1 MIAIAIAWFLL
12 GLLLLALG
20 GDSIVKAVSGLAQ
33 RFGASPFTAGLL
45 LLGVTTSLP
54 ELAVNARALAVG
66 QPELALGNAVGSSI
80 VNLGFTLAVAAI
92 AAPLLLRARLQTVLW
107 WSLLVAG
114 VLLVLFGLDGRLA
127 RWEGGVLVAG
137 FIVMQVLLLR
147 RGRVERAE
155 VQAAIAES
163 ALSRTSLPLNVLR
176 VLIAALTLYWG
187 ARLVVG
193 AAADFGA
200 ALGWTPLLVGLLPV
214 AIGTA
219 LPEVATAIAAAR
231 RGHGDMVLGHVLGS
245 SVVNLLLVIGA
256 MAVLQ
261 PLALPASFVR
271 LELPALPVLRGFLF
285 PRRFRRRK
293 LFLGSRLVARQAGT
307 GFHQQRQRRLGHHV
321 GADRRGD
328 EQEYGDQQLARLRVL
343 AQEDVVADRAHQ
355 HAAHAQ
361 RAGLGRRVQALE
373 ERGQLHQP
381 QCADQDEEAAEQQQD
396 RQADLYR
403 GDHST
408 MSRRSTN
415 LLSTT
420 VLPKP
425 SMAMTS
431 AASK

>member
-80 VNLGFTLAVAAI
+80 VNLGMTLALAAI
-92 AAPLLLRARLQTVLW
+92 AAPLLLRARLQSVLW
-107 WSLLVAG
+107 WSLLAAAA
-114 VLLVLFGLDGRLA
+114 LLILFGLDGRLV

-137 FIVMQVLLLR
+137 FIVMQVVLLR
-147 RGRVERAE
+147 RGRRESAE

-193 AAADFGA
+193 AAADFGT

-219 LPEVATAIAAAR
+219 LPEVAAAIAAAR

-245 SVVNLLLVIGA
+245 SAVNLLLVIGA
-256 MAVLQ
+256 MAMLQ

-271 LELPALPVLRGFLF
+271 LELPALLAFALVLYPMLRGDLKIN
-285 PRRFRRRK
+285 RGEGAI
-293 LFLGSRLVARQAGT
+293 LLVAFVGWLA
-307 GFHQQRQRRLGHHV
+307 LEVLLV
-321 GADRRGD
+321 GAP
-328 EQEYGDQQLARLRVL
+328 
-343 AQEDVVADRAHQ
+343 
-355 HAAHAQ
+355 
-361 RAGLGRRVQALE
+361 GL
-373 ERGQLHQP
+373 
-381 QCADQDEEAAEQQQD
+381 
-396 RQADLYR
+396 
-403 GDHST
+403 
-408 MSRRSTN
+408 
-415 LLSTT
+415 
-420 VLPKP
+420 
-425 SMAMTS
+425 
-431 AASK
+431 

>member
-80 VNLGFTLAVAAI
+80 ANLGLTLALAAI

-107 WSLLVAG
+107 WSLLAAAA
-114 VLLVLFGLDGRLA
+114 LLILFGLDGRLV

-137 FIVMQVLLLR
+137 FIVMQVVLLR
-147 RGRVERAE
+147 RGRRESAE
-155 VQAAIAES
+155 VQASIAES
-163 ALSRTSLPLNVLR
+163 ALSRTSLPLNILR
-176 VLIAALTLYWG
+176 VLVAALTLYWG

-193 AAADFGA
+193 AAADFGT

-219 LPEVATAIAAAR
+219 LPEVAAAIAAAR

-245 SVVNLLLVIGA
+245 SAVNLLLVIGA
-256 MAVLQ
+256 MAMLQ

-271 LELPALPVLRGFLF
+271 LELPALLAFALVLYPMLRGDLKIN
-285 PRRFRRRK
+285 RGEGAI
-293 LFLGSRLVARQAGT
+293 LLVAFVGW
-307 GFHQQRQRRLGHHV
+307 LVLEVLLV
-321 GADRRGD
+321 GA
-328 EQEYGDQQLARLRVL
+328 
-343 AQEDVVADRAHQ
+343 
-355 HAAHAQ
+355 
-361 RAGLGRRVQALE
+361 
-373 ERGQLHQP
+373 P
-381 QCADQDEEAAEQQQD
+381 
-396 RQADLYR
+396 
-403 GDHST
+403 
-408 MSRRSTN
+408 
-415 LLSTT
+415 
-420 VLPKP
+420 
-425 SMAMTS
+425 
-431 AASK
+431 

>member
-80 VNLGFTLAVAAI
+80 VNVGLTLAMAAI
-92 AAPLLLRARLQTVLW
+92 AALLLRARLQAVLW
-107 WSLLVAG
+107 WSLLAAG
-114 VLLVLFGLDGRLA
+114 VLLILFGLDGRLV

-137 FIVMQVLLLR
+137 FIVVQVLLLR
-147 RGRVERAE
+147 RGRSESAD
-155 VQAAIAES
+155 VQATIAES

-256 MAVLQ
+256 MAMLQ

-271 LELPALPVLRGFLF
+271 LELPALLAFALVLYPMLRGDL
-285 PRRFRRRK
+285 K
-293 LFLGSRLVARQAGT
+293 ISRGEGGILLVAFT
-307 GFHQQRQRRLGHHV
+307 GWFVLELLLV
-321 GADRRGD
+321 GAP
-328 EQEYGDQQLARLRVL
+328 
-343 AQEDVVADRAHQ
+343 
-355 HAAHAQ
+355 
-361 RAGLGRRVQALE
+361 AL
-373 ERGQLHQP
+373 
-381 QCADQDEEAAEQQQD
+381 
-396 RQADLYR
+396 
-403 GDHST
+403 
-408 MSRRSTN
+408 
-415 LLSTT
+415 
-420 VLPKP
+420 
-425 SMAMTS
+425 
-431 AASK
+431 

>member
-80 VNLGFTLAVAAI
+80 LTLAVAAM

-107 WSLLVAG
+107 WSLLAAG
-114 VLLVLFGLDGRLA
+114 VLLILFGLDGGLA
-127 RWEGGVLVAG
+127 RWEGGILLAG
-137 FIVMQVLLLR
+137 FIVVQVLLLR
-147 RGRVERAE
+147 RGRSESAE
-155 VQAAIAES
+155 VQVAIAES

-271 LELPALPVLRGFLF
+271 LELPALLAFALVLYPMLRGDL
-285 PRRFRRRK
+285 K
-293 LFLGSRLVARQAGT
+293 ISRGEGVILLVAFVGW
-307 GFHQQRQRRLGHHV
+307 FVLELLLV
-321 GADRRGD
+321 GA
-328 EQEYGDQQLARLRVL
+328 A
-343 AQEDVVADRAHQ
+343 
-355 HAAHAQ
+355 
-361 RAGLGRRVQALE
+361 
-373 ERGQLHQP
+373 
-381 QCADQDEEAAEQQQD
+381 
-396 RQADLYR
+396 
-403 GDHST
+403 
-408 MSRRSTN
+408 
-415 LLSTT
+415 
-420 VLPKP
+420 
-425 SMAMTS
+425 
-431 AASK
+431 

>member
-45 LLGVTTSLP
+45 LLGAATSLP

-80 VNLGFTLAVAAI
+80 VNLGLTLAVAAI
-92 AAPLLLRARLQTVLW
+92 AAPLLRARLQTVLW

-114 VLLVLFGLDGRLA
+114 VLLVLFGLDGRLV

-147 RGRVERAE
+147 GRSESEE
-155 VQAAIAES
+155 VQATIAES

-193 AAADFGA
+193 AAADFA
-200 ALGWTPLLVGLLPV
+200 VALGWTPLLVGLLPV

-219 LPEVATAIAAAR
+219 LPEVAAAIAAAR

-245 SVVNLLLVIGA
+245 SVVNLLLVVGA
-256 MAVLQ
+256 MVLLQ

-271 LELPALPVLRGFLF
+271 WN
-285 PRRFRRRK
+285 FRRCWR
-293 LFLGSRLVARQAGT
+293 SRWCCTRCC
-307 GFHQQRQRRLGHHV
+307 
-321 GADRRGD
+321 
-328 EQEYGDQQLARLRVL
+328 
-343 AQEDVVADRAHQ
+343 
-355 HAAHAQ
+355 AA
-361 RAGLGRRVQALE
+361 
-373 ERGQLHQP
+373 
-381 QCADQDEEAAEQQQD
+381 
-396 RQADLYR
+396 
-403 GDHST
+403 T
-408 MSRRSTN
+408 
-415 LLSTT
+415 
-420 VLPKP
+420 
-425 SMAMTS
+425 
-431 AASK
+431 

>member
-80 VNLGFTLAVAAI
+80 VNLGMTLALAAI
-92 AAPLLLRARLQTVLW
+92 AAPLLLRARLQSVLW
-107 WSLLVAG
+107 WSLLAAAA
-114 VLLVLFGLDGRLA
+114 LLILFGLDGRLV

-137 FIVMQVLLLR
+137 FIVMQVVLLR
-147 RGRVERAE
+147 RGRRESAE

-193 AAADFGA
+193 AAADFGT

-219 LPEVATAIAAAR
+219 LPEVAAAIAAAR

-245 SVVNLLLVIGA
+245 SAVNLLLVIGA
-256 MAVLQ
+256 MATLQ

-271 LELPALPVLRGFLF
+271 LELPALLAFALVLYPMLRGDLKIN
-285 PRRFRRRK
+285 RGEGAI
-293 LFLGSRLVARQAGT
+293 LLVAFVGWLA
-307 GFHQQRQRRLGHHV
+307 LEVLLV
-321 GADRRGD
+321 GAP
-328 EQEYGDQQLARLRVL
+328 
-343 AQEDVVADRAHQ
+343 
-355 HAAHAQ
+355 
-361 RAGLGRRVQALE
+361 GL
-373 ERGQLHQP
+373 
-381 QCADQDEEAAEQQQD
+381 
-396 RQADLYR
+396 
-403 GDHST
+403 
-408 MSRRSTN
+408 
-415 LLSTT
+415 
-420 VLPKP
+420 
-425 SMAMTS
+425 
-431 AASK
+431 

>member
-80 VNLGFTLAVAAI
+80 VNLGLTLAVAAM
-92 AAPLLLRARLQTVLW
+92 AAPLLRARLQTVLW
-107 WSLLVAG
+107 WSLLAAG
-114 VLLVLFGLDGRLA
+114 VLLILFGLDGGLA
-127 RWEGGVLVAG
+127 RWEGGILLVG
-137 FIVMQVLLLR
+137 FIVVQVLLLR
-147 RGRVERAE
+147 RGRSESAE
-155 VQAAIAES
+155 VQVAIAES

-271 LELPALPVLRGFLF
+271 LELPALLAFALVLYPMLRGDL
-285 PRRFRRRK
+285 K
-293 LFLGSRLVARQAGT
+293 ISRGEGVILLVAFVGW
-307 GFHQQRQRRLGHHV
+307 FVLELLLV
-321 GADRRGD
+321 GA
-328 EQEYGDQQLARLRVL
+328 A
-343 AQEDVVADRAHQ
+343 
-355 HAAHAQ
+355 
-361 RAGLGRRVQALE
+361 
-373 ERGQLHQP
+373 
-381 QCADQDEEAAEQQQD
+381 
-396 RQADLYR
+396 
-403 GDHST
+403 
-408 MSRRSTN
+408 
-415 LLSTT
+415 
-420 VLPKP
+420 
-425 SMAMTS
+425 
-431 AASK
+431 

>member
-54 ELAVNARALAVG
+54 ELAVNARAGGGPTGAGTG
-66 QPELALGNAVGSSI
+66 QRGGQQHRQPGRDPGRGGHGCA
-80 VNLGFTLAVAAI
+80 
-92 AAPLLLRARLQTVLW
+92 LLLRALQTVLW
-107 WSLLVAG
+107 WSLLAAG
-114 VLLVLFGLDGRLA
+114 VLLILFGLDGGLA
-127 RWEGGVLVAG
+127 RWEGGILLAG
-137 FIVMQVLLLR
+137 FIVVQVLLLR
-147 RGRVERAE
+147 RGRSESAE
-155 VQAAIAES
+155 VQVAIAES

-271 LELPALPVLRGFLF
+271 LELPALLAFALVLYPMLRGDL
-285 PRRFRRRK
+285 K
-293 LFLGSRLVARQAGT
+293 ISRGEGVILLVAFVGW
-307 GFHQQRQRRLGHHV
+307 FVLELLLV
-321 GADRRGD
+321 GA
-328 EQEYGDQQLARLRVL
+328 A
-343 AQEDVVADRAHQ
+343 
-355 HAAHAQ
+355 
-361 RAGLGRRVQALE
+361 
-373 ERGQLHQP
+373 
-381 QCADQDEEAAEQQQD
+381 
-396 RQADLYR
+396 
-403 GDHST
+403 
-408 MSRRSTN
+408 
-415 LLSTT
+415 
-420 VLPKP
+420 
-425 SMAMTS
+425 
-431 AASK
+431 

>member
-80 VNLGFTLAVAAI
+80 ANLGMTLALAAI
-92 AAPLLLRARLQTVLW
+92 AAPLLLRARLQSVLW
-107 WSLLVAG
+107 WSLLAAAA
-114 VLLVLFGLDGRLA
+114 LLILFGLDGRLV

-137 FIVMQVLLLR
+137 FIVMQVVLLR
-147 RGRVERAE
+147 RGRRESAD

-163 ALSRTSLPLNVLR
+163 ALSRTSLPLNMLR

-193 AAADFGA
+193 AAADFGT

-219 LPEVATAIAAAR
+219 LPEVAAAIAAAR

-245 SVVNLLLVIGA
+245 SAVNLLLVIGA
-256 MAVLQ
+256 MAMLQ

-271 LELPALPVLRGFLF
+271 LELPALLAFALVLYPMLRGDLKIN
-285 PRRFRRRK
+285 RGEGAI
-293 LFLGSRLVARQAGT
+293 LLVAFVGW
-307 GFHQQRQRRLGHHV
+307 LVLEVLLV
-321 GADRRGD
+321 GA
-328 EQEYGDQQLARLRVL
+328 
-343 AQEDVVADRAHQ
+343 
-355 HAAHAQ
+355 
-361 RAGLGRRVQALE
+361 
-373 ERGQLHQP
+373 P
-381 QCADQDEEAAEQQQD
+381 
-396 RQADLYR
+396 
-403 GDHST
+403 
-408 MSRRSTN
+408 
-415 LLSTT
+415 
-420 VLPKP
+420 
-425 SMAMTS
+425 
-431 AASK
+431 